1 MSQTHFGFE
10 TVDEAEKAG
19 KPQTLKFR
27 SLLMPEARCG
37 GRVRVRSE
45 RYNGVFRTRKVVH
58 DLDTMGGPWY
68 SDFESINDPGVAVA

>member
-1 MSQTHFGFE
+1 MPPALTTAAHLLRS
-10 TVDEAEKAG
+10 ALSKAASC
-19 KPQTLKFR
+19 

-45 RYNGVFRTRKVVH
+45 RYNGVFRTRKVTH